1 MALERI
7 VLSKAERERIKKL
20 ESFLRNRNKLS
31 SKYHLGAAN
40 QKYISE
46 YAQEQIPD
54 PKNKGKYIP
63 YDSRTKKPFDLGVA
77 QEFIIKQLTGT
88 DTPVQDYKYL
98 KAKQEQL
105 RREEGSYYNDPI
117 RTKFSKKLVGG
128 GTVYEDEQ
136 DKRKIEDR
144 KQLLLLRGET
154 SFWRLQNKQN
164 AEALKAGTVERQD
177 KPTTEQSSL
186 MIENYNRIHEIPPDI
201 GKNNVQVNEKKIVNK
216 VNKAAKE
223 KAPADLAWVGP
234 ALDEVNTTYAKPNRQ
249 GELLIARAKDINRAY
264 GVMNDASKQQYLR
277 NPVTQLELEA

>member
-31 SKYHLGAAN
+31 SKSHLGAAV
-40 QKYISE
+40 QKYIGK
-46 YAQEQIPD
+46 YAQEQMHD

-63 YDSRTKKPFDLGVA
+63 YDSRTKKPFDLRVA
-77 QEFIIKQLTGT
+77 QEYTIRELTGT

-98 KAKQEQL
+98 KAKQLQL
-105 RREEGSYYNDPI
+105 RREEGSYYNDSI
-117 RTKFSKKLVGG
+117 RTKLSKPLLGG

-136 DKRKIEDR
+136 DKRKVEDR
-144 KQLLLLRGET
+144 KELLLLRGET

-164 AEALKAGTVERQD
+164 VESLKAGTVERQD

-201 GKNNVQVNEKKIVNK
+201 GKDNVQVNEKEIVNK
-216 VNKAAKE
+216 VNKAAKDQ
-223 KAPADLAWVGP
+223 APAELSWIGP
-234 ALDEVNTTYAKPNRQ
+234 ALKEANTTYNKPNRQ
-249 GELLIARAKDINRAY
+249 GELLIARAQDINRAY

>member
-31 SKYHLGAAN
+31 SKSHLGAAV
-40 QKYISE
+40 QKYIGK
-46 YAQEQIPD
+46 YAQEQMHD

-63 YDSRTKKPFDLGVA
+63 YDSRTKKPFDLRVA
-77 QEFIIKQLTGT
+77 QEYTIRELTGT

-98 KAKQEQL
+98 KAKQLQL
-105 RREEGSYYNDPI
+105 RREEGSYYNDSI
-117 RTKFSKKLVGG
+117 RTKLSKPLLGG

-136 DKRKIEDR
+136 DKRKVEDR
-144 KQLLLLRGET
+144 KELLLLRGET

-164 AEALKAGTVERQD
+164 VESLKAGTVERQD
-177 KPTTEQSSL
+177 KPTEEQTSL
-186 MIENYNRIHEIPPDI
+186 MIANYNRIHEIPPDI
-201 GKNNVQVNEKKIVNK
+201 GKDNVQVNEKEIVNK
-216 VNKAAKE
+216 VNKAAKDQ
-223 KAPADLAWVGP
+223 APAELSWIGP
-234 ALDEVNTTYAKPNRQ
+234 ALKEANTTYNKPNRQ